1 MQLFGDCKPLG
12 EASLASHRRPEG
24 QCWSRARPPR
34 QGPASPLS
42 FREDGGADIC
52 LCAVVE
58 AANEM
63 LAAKACWPSAPL
75 ESEPE
80 KKTEHQPLLLHRCR
94 GTCSWQSRA
103 VGVPGHARV
112 CKAVGVPKLWVC
124 QGIPRRARAGV
135 VQVQGG
141 PGCVRGLSWKRA
153 LEEQDLAKGRKS
165 PGCKKEET
173 VQWDPQIIWGSWHPQ
188 DNLLLKFFYIL

>member
-80 KKTEHQPLLLHRCR
+80 KKTKHQPLLLHRRR

-103 VGVPGHARV
+103 VGVPGHAR
-112 CKAVGVPKLWVC
+112 AC
-124 QGIPRRARAGV
+124 QGW
-135 VQVQGG
+135 GG
-141 PGCVRGLSWKRA
+141 PGPGRSRVCQRTVLEASLGRTGLGQGEEKPRLQERGNGA
-153 LEEQDLAKGRKS
+153 M
-165 PGCKKEET
+165 
-173 VQWDPQIIWGSWHPQ
+173 GSS
-188 DNLLLKFFYIL
+188 DNLGIMAPPR